1 MSKQLKNLLYISIP
15 IFSLIMMEWSCKK
28 KDVFPSQQ
36 LPQIISLSPASAKAG
51 TQVTI
56 KGSNLKGVSDVRF
69 GTVGAINF
77 NAGANTDTAISV
89 TVPDSLPLGPMYLQV
104 YLPDGKGYAS
114 HQFTV
119 LLTPPVPKIDSV
131 SPTKAL
137 PGASVIISG
146 INFSLVTSVRFGGV
160 NATFGPTLDTN
171 HKIQATVPLA
181 AGPGNQYITV
191 INPNGEDSIPF
202 NVDFSPVVN
211 SFSPASASAGD
222 LITVSGVRFT
232 GTTSIMLGAASITYT
247 AVNDSTIT
255 FNVPSGAISGAITV
269 TTPYGS
275 GTSKASLSILVAGLS
290 FPIYDE
296 AVTSNWTSSGWIGG
310 GWGGSVNYSNTS
322 PAETGTHSAR
332 IDYVGGYGSPLQL
345 GGASINLSPY
355 SSFKISIYGG
365 PGSNG
370 LKINIGINQ
379 ADSYTITLVEGQWTD
394 YQIALASLT
403 SSSTLTDIWIKEYNG
418 TGGFSIYVDNMGLN

>member
-310 GWGGSVNYSNTS
+310 GWGGTVNYSNTS

>member
-1 MSKQLKNLLYISIP
+1 MRKKFKSLLFFSIV
-15 IFSLIMMEWSCKK
+15 IGGLIVLQFGCKK

-36 LPQIISLSPASAKAG
+36 LPQISLLSPASAIAG

-69 GTVGAINF
+69 GTAEAANF

-89 TVPDSLPLGPMYLQV
+89 TVPDSLPLGPLYLQV
-104 YLPDGKGYAS
+104 YLPDGKGYAA

-137 PGASVIISG
+137 PGALVIISG
-146 INFSLVTSVRFGGV
+146 INFSLVTSVKFGGV
-160 NATFGPTLDTN
+160 DASFGPTLDTN

-181 AGPGNQYITV
+181 AGPGDQYITL
-191 INPNGEDSIPF
+191 INPNGQDSIPF

-232 GTTSIMLGAASITYT
+232 GATSLMLGSTSITYT
-247 AVNDSTIT
+247 AVDDGTIT
-255 FNVPSGAISGAITV
+255 FTVPSGAISGNITV
-269 TTPYGS
+269 TTTYGS
-275 GTSKASLSILVAGLS
+275 GTSKSSLSILVAGLA

-296 AVTSNWTSSGWIGG
+296 AVTTNWTNSGWIGG
-310 GWGGSVNYSNTS
+310 GWGGTVNYSNTS
-322 PAETGTHSAR
+322 PAETGNYSAK
-332 IDYVGGYGSPLQL
+332 IDYSGGYGSPLQL
-345 GGASINLSPY
+345 GGASINLSSY
-355 SSFKISIYGG
+355 STFKISIYGG

-379 ADSYTITLVEGQWTD
+379 QDSYTITLVEGQWTD
-394 YQIALASLT
+394 YQIALSNLT
-403 SSSTLTDIWIKEYNG
+403 TSSTLTDIWIKEYNG

>member
-1 MSKQLKNLLYISIP
+1 LL
-15 IFSLIMMEWSCKK
+15 LIVTDWSCKK
-28 KDVFPSQQ
+28 KDVFPSQR

-51 TQVTI
+51 TQITL

-69 GTVGAINF
+69 GTAEAINF
-77 NAGANTDTAISV
+77 DASANTDTAISV

-131 SPTKAL
+131 SPTTAL

-146 INFSLVTSVRFGGV
+146 VNFSLVTSVRFGGV
-160 NATFGPTLDTN
+160 NASFGPTLDTN

-181 AGPGNQYITV
+181 AGPGGQYITV

-211 SFSPASASAGD
+211 SFSPASASTGD

-232 GTTSIMLGAASITYT
+232 GATSVMLGSASITYT

-275 GTSKASLSILVAGLS
+275 GTSKASLSILVAGLA

-310 GWGGSVNYSNTS
+310 GWGGSVDYSNTS
-322 PAETGTHSAR
+322 IVETGTHSAR

-394 YQIALASLT
+394 YQIALATLT